1 MTYSCSDF
9 VDDIQRCLVESGALD
24 VEAVPAG
31 DIGVLAD
38 ACISA
43 VVSLG
48 RTAAA
53 GRFSRELLDAVESL
67 GALAEQFG
75 NEALVTLFY
84 LQSAILND
92 TYVELDARNA
102 DLADLVQTLPSAADW
117 MKHVQLIDA

>member
-9 VDDIQRCLVESGALD
+9 VSDAQRCLVESGALAAD
-24 VEAVPAG
+24 AVTAG
-31 DIGVLAD
+31 DIGEQAD

-48 RTAAA
+48 SNAAA
-53 GRFSRELLDAVESL
+53 GRFLRELLDSVESL
-67 GALAEQFG
+67 GALAEQLG

-84 LQSAILND
+84 LQAAILND

-102 DLADLVQTLPSAADW
+102 DIAALLQTLPSAADW
-117 MKHVQLIDA
+117 SKHIQMIGT